1 MFLEIV
7 TPEASIF
14 QGEVDSVTVPGV
26 VGEFQILNNHAPIVS
41 LLQEGKVRIN
51 GNLTIPEAFESQFSN
66 GDNGSKVLKIN
77 SGTIEMSDNKII
89 ILVDWSVLLDSIKHP
104 RLFGGDFFCS
114 FFSGLSD
121 LMLIK
126 AVTESFVSVTKE

>member
-14 QGEVDSVTVPGV
+14 QGEVDTVTVPGV

-51 GNLTIPEAFESQFSN
+51 GSFTLDEAYENQFSN
-66 GDNGSKVLKIN
+66 GDNGSKVLNIN

-89 ILVDWSVLLDSIKHP
+89 ILVD
-104 RLFGGDFFCS
+104 
-114 FFSGLSD
+114 
-121 LMLIK
+121 
-126 AVTESFVSVTKE
+126 